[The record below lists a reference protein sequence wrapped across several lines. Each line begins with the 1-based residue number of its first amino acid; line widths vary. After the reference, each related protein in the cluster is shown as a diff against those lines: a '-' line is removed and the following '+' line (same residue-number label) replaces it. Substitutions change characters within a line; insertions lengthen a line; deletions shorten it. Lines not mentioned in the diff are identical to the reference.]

1 MSEGH
6 RAREDTDLFDNRP
19 WLDNY
24 SDGVPG
30 DIEIPDTT
38 LDQLLPEAA
47 DRWGAR
53 PAVDFLGETT
63 SYAALAADVERAAAA
78 LVELGVGEGDAVS
91 LVMPNC
97 TSHVVAFHAVLAV
110 GGVVVEHNP
119 TYSTEELRDQFAL
132 AGSSVALV
140 WRNRVADARRA
151 GEGQLREVVSVDVA
165 EDLPLWARLLLRL
178 PVAAAREKRDA
189 LTGGDEAGASRW
201 SDLLRDVH
209 PEQHSHGRGP
219 DDTALILFTGGT
231 TGVPKAAAITHRNLL
246 ANALHGKAWAG
257 FADGAEVVYG
267 MLPFFHAFGMIF
279 CLVLP
284 ATIGATLVAFP
295 NFDPAAVVAAQRRRP
310 ATFLPGVAPM
320 FGRILDRVEAERRPV
335 DLRSIELAFSGAM
348 PLGRE
353 VAERWERRTGGLL
366 IEGYGMTEASPI
378 ALGNPCSPLRRPGTL
393 GLPFPNTEIRVV
405 DAESGTDAVAR
416 ADGVVR
422 GELWIRG
429 PQVFNGY
436 VGRPDETAIVLTDGW
451 LRTGDVVEVD
461 AAGFATLVDR
471 VKEMIVVGGFK
482 VFPSVVEDHLRT
494 MPAIEDVAVVGLPRE
509 GGSDEEVLAV
519 VVPADGAVAPTLA
532 ELRAYAADR
541 LPGYAVPRR
550 IDVVDELPRSMI
562 GKVLRRVAR
571 EEHLARH
578 TARG

>member
-1 MSEGH
+1 M
-6 RAREDTDLFDNRP
+6 FDNRP
-19 WLDNY
+19 WLDSY
-24 SDGVPG
+24 SDRVPG

-38 LDQLLPEAA
+38 LDQLLPRAA

-78 LVELGVGEGDAVS
+78 LVELGVREGDAVS

-97 TSHVVAFHAVLAV
+97 TSHVVAFHAVLTV
-110 GGVVVEHNP
+110 GAIVVEHNP
-119 TYSTEELRDQFAL
+119 TYATEELREQFEL

-140 WRNRVADARRA
+140 WRNRVTDVRTA
-151 GEGQLREVVSVDVA
+151 GEGVLRHVVSVDVA
-165 EDLPLWARLLLRL
+165 EDLPLKSRLLLRL
-178 PVAAAREKRDA
+178 PIAAAREKRDA
-189 LTGGDEAGASRW
+189 LTGADEGGTARW
-201 SDLLRDVH
+201 SALLRDVH
-209 PEQHSHGRGP
+209 PEQLEHGRGP

-231 TGVPKAAAITHRNLL
+231 TGVPKAAAITHRNLI
-246 ANALHGKAWAG
+246 ANAVHGRAWAG
-257 FADGAEVVYG
+257 FAEGDEVVFG

-320 FGRILDRVEAERRPV
+320 FGRILDRAEAERRPV
-335 DLRSIELAFSGAM
+335 DFGSVTLAFSGAM

-353 VAERWERRTGGLL
+353 VAERWERLTGGLL

-378 ALGNPCSPLRRPGTL
+378 ALGNPCSELRRPGTL

-405 DAESGTDAVAR
+405 DDATGTDAAPR
-416 ADGVVR
+416 EDGVVR
-422 GELWIRG
+422 GELWVRG
-429 PQVFNGY
+429 PQVFAGY
-436 VGRPDETAIVLTDGW
+436 VGRPDETAIVLEDGW

-461 AAGFATLVDR
+461 PAGFATLVDR

-494 MPAIEDVAVVGLPRE
+494 LDAVEDVAVVGVPRAQE
-509 GGSDEEVLAV
+509 SDEEVLAV
-519 VVPADGAVAPTLA
+519 VVLSEGASAPTLA
-532 ELRAYAADR
+532 ELRAFAHER

-550 IDVVDELPRSMI
+550 LDVVEELPRSMI

-571 EEHLARH
+571 DEYLARV
-578 TARG
+578 GDES